1 LAVGLYSLKW
11 TPKYRSEKFSQPY
24 HQASEERDCSR
35 SARAVEFPREKGS
48 ITQWGF
54 THEDLKLS
62 FNCLFYGTLATASSE

>member
-48 ITQWGF
+48 ITQ
-54 THEDLKLS
+54 
-62 FNCLFYGTLATASSE
+62 